1 MRWIAGGRFRMGS
14 DLHSDLHDA
23 EEAPVRT
30 VALDG
35 FWTDETPVTNRQSKR
50 FVLSTGHRTGAEIP
64 PNPKDYLGPP
74 PMLYAGS
81 LAFVPQK
88 GAIDQRAMNQW

>member
-14 DLHSDLHDA
+14 DLHDA
-23 EEAPVRT
+23 EEALVRT
-30 VALDG
+30 VALDDS
-35 FWTDETPVTNRQSKR
+35 WTDETPVANRQFKR
-50 FVLSTGHRTGAEIP
+50 LNLSHGHRTSAEIP
-64 PNPKDYLGPP
+64 PNPNDYPGALPH
-74 PMLYAGS
+74 MLYAGS